1 MTPQPDTPP
10 ASSVDAAPGGSPRPQ
25 PGADAALRPVL
36 RAVERVRARLRLQAT
51 VRHFFLGLVLAAG
64 GLCVAVVL
72 YKLRLL
78 SLRGLR
84 LAGLGGAV
92 LAAGLALVG
101 ALRRIAP
108 QQVAARI
115 DKSHRLHDR
124 LASALEFSHTE
135 PGRGSQA
142 MDALRSLAM
151 QDAARVAEGVVP
163 AVAAPWQRPQYLVP
177 ALALL
182 GVAGLL
188 GLIRPPQKKVAATGD
203 AAAKKAAPSDAPRLV
218 VEPELLAPEKDEL
231 LRQLAEAERQG
242 DEATAAILREML
254 KLLEQVEAG
263 QLTRQQAFD
272 QLSELEQRLLNGK
285 EGALEDLQQKLRK
298 AGSELGESKLAKDVG
313 QALVKEDLDKARAEL
328 KKLAEQAL
336 ARQKGD
342 KAQKDK
348 SELAQAMDAAA
359 RALKAPNDAKRE
371 DPNDPSRKKDEWSDK
386 SQLKELEKKI
396 EQLKEEERRLKKKL
410 EENPGDEEAQRQ
422 LKKVQRELEQLE
434 REKEEKKRELEK
446 VERDLKKQHEDLIV
460 KLQKL
465 RSEEQELKKRLEKNP
480 KDEEARRKLEEI
492 QKQMERLKEQAE
504 EAERRLKERSEANKA
519 EERTQRMQEL
529 RDEERRL
536 KKKLEQ
542 NPGDEESQRQ
552 LKKTQRELEQLEREQ
567 KERDE
572 ARRELEQ
579 LERDMQRAAEEM
591 RKQLEKMTPEQ
602 RQAMEQLQKDLSRMQ
617 DEIRK
622 LQKQQKGRGQ
632 AQMALGSIK
641 TVLRRIAR
649 SSMGPDQGHG
659 QQGQQGQGQGQG
671 QGQSMKDFLQRAKGQ
686 GQGEEVLVEGQGGKD
701 GQQILTIGPG
711 GDQTLILPGMGGPGG
726 GQGPGQNGQGGQG
739 PGGGKGGDGAGTQHD
754 PNLQGDPTQLNGN
767 RKLTKVTGKEGAGPT
782 RSETILG
789 AAEKGFATSGY
800 RRVYGEY
807 TAVSEEVMSKQRVPP
822 GYRFYVKRYFQMIKP
837 RE

>member
-1 MTPQPDTPP
+1 
-10 ASSVDAAPGGSPRPQ
+10 VDAAPGASPRSLVDPGAHAGAHA
-25 PGADAALRPVL
+25 GADAALRPVL
-36 RAVERVRARLRLQAT
+36 RAVARVRARLRLQSA
-51 VRHFFLGLVLAAG
+51 VRHFFLGLVLAAA
-64 GLCVAVVL
+64 GLCVGVVL

-78 SLRGLR
+78 SLRGLQA
-84 LAGLGGAV
+84 AGLGGGALAV
-92 LAAGLALVG
+92 LLAVVG
-101 ALRRIAP
+101 ALRRISP
-108 QQVAARI
+108 SQVAARI

-124 LASALEFSHTE
+124 LASALEFAHTE
-135 PGRGSQA
+135 AGRGSQA

-151 QDAARVAEGVVP
+151 QDAARVAEGIVP
-163 AVAAPWQRPQYLVP
+163 AVAAPWQRPQYLLP

-182 GVAGLL
+182 GAAGLL
-188 GLIRPPQKKVAATGD
+188 GLIRPPVKKPVEAPR
-203 AAAKKAAPSDAPRLV
+203 KKAAPPSDAPRLV

-272 QLSELEQRLLNGK
+272 QLSELEQRLMQGK

-313 QALVKEDLDKARAEL
+313 QALVKEDLDKAKAEL

-348 SELAQAMDAAA
+348 SELAQALDAAA
-359 RALKAPNDAKRE
+359 RALKAPHDAKNDAKRE

-410 EENPGDEEAQRQ
+410 AENPSDEEAQRQ

-434 REKEEKKRELEK
+434 REKEDKKRELEK
-446 VERDLKKQHEDLIV
+446 VERELKKQHEDLIV

-492 QKQMERLKEQAE
+492 QKQMEELKEKAE
-504 EAERRLKERSEANKA
+504 EAERRLKERSEAQKA

-536 KKKLEQ
+536 KKKLAE
-542 NPGDEESQRQ
+542 NPNDEESQRQ

-567 KERDE
+567 RERDE

-649 SSMGPDQGHG
+649 STMGPGQGQG
-659 QQGQQGQGQGQG
+659 QQGPGQGQGQG
-671 QGQSMKDFLQRAKGQ
+671 KSMKDFLQRAKGQ
-686 GQGEEVLVEGQGGKD
+686 GQGEEVLVEGEGGKD

-711 GDQTLILPGMGGPGG
+711 GDQTVILPGLGGPGG
-726 GQGPGQNGQGGQG
+726 GKGGQEKDGQGG

-789 AAEKGFATSGY
+789 AAEKGFATSSY
-800 RRVYGEY
+800 RRVYGDY

-837 RE
+837 RD